1 MLRYLLYDN
10 NLNAEIAVLRRGGTG
25 LTLQQLRYAIEIA
38 NSGSMNEAAK
48 RLFVSQPSLSNAI
61 KELENELGITI
72 FERNNRGISL
82 SAEGVEFLGYAR
94 QIIEQTEFMEHRYTG
109 KKRSPIYFAISTQHY
124 AFVVDAFARLMKEK
138 QIVEHNFSLRETQ
151 TYEIIEDVRTLRS
164 DLGILY
170 INESNYKVMNKL
182 FSDGNLKF
190 TPLFNTHPHVYVRAG
205 HILAGKES
213 ITVEDILP
221 FPYVTFEQGD
231 NSSLHF
237 SEEMLSFTQIEKNIK
252 VTDRATLTHLLLG
265 SDSYTIGT
273 GIMASELNVGGLVTI
288 PFDSHEVFTV
298 GWIAHKDRKPS
309 EIMSTYIEIL
319 NDLVSGN
326 SFDLQH
332 FLL

>member
-1 MLRYLLYDN
+1 M
-10 NLNAEIAVLRRGGTG
+10 
-25 LTLQQLRYAIEIA
+25 TLQQLRYAIEIA

-72 FERNNRGISL
+72 FERNNRGISI
-82 SAEGVEFLGYAR
+82 SAEGMEFLGYAR
-94 QIIEQTEFMEHRYTG
+94 QIIEQTEFMENRYTG
-109 KKRSPIYFAISTQHY
+109 KKRSPIYFSVSTQHY
-124 AFVVDAFARLMKEK
+124 AFVTDAFVKLMKESK
-138 QIVEHNFSLRETQ
+138 VQEYNFSLREKQ

-164 DLGILY
+164 DIGILY
-170 INESNYKVMNKL
+170 INESNYKIMNKL

-190 TPLFNTHPHVYVRAG
+190 TPLFNTNPHVYVRAG
-205 HILAGKES
+205 HVLAAKEW
-213 ITVEDILP
+213 ITAEDIH
-221 FPYVTFEQGD
+221 PYPYITFEQGD
-231 NSSLHF
+231 NNSLHF

-265 SDSYTIGT
+265 SDSYTVGT
-273 GIMASELNVGGLVTI
+273 GIMASELDDAGLITI
-288 PFDSHEVFTV
+288 PFDSKEVFSV

-309 EIMSTYIEIL
+309 EIMSTYIDIL

-326 SFDLQH
+326 VFKLES

>member
-1 MLRYLLYDN
+1 M
-10 NLNAEIAVLRRGGTG
+10 
-25 LTLQQLRYAIEIA
+25 TLQQLRYAIEIA

-72 FERNNRGISL
+72 FERNNRGISI

-94 QIIEQTEFMEHRYTG
+94 QIIEQTEFMENRYTG
-109 KKRSPIYFAISTQHY
+109 KKRSPIYFSVSTQHY
-124 AFVVDAFARLMKEK
+124 PFVVDAFVKLMKASKVPEY
-138 QIVEHNFSLRETQ
+138 NFSLRETQ

-190 TPLFNTHPHVYVRAG
+190 TPLFNTNPHVYVRAG
-205 HILAGKES
+205 HTLAGKEM
-213 ITVEDILP
+213 IKLADILP
-221 FPYVTFEQGD
+221 FPYITFEQGE
-231 NSSLHF
+231 NNSLHF
-237 SEEMLSFTQIEKNIK
+237 SEEMLSFTQIEKNIQ

-265 SDSYTIGT
+265 SDSYTVGT
-273 GIMASELNVGGLVTI
+273 GVMDAERNGDGLVTI
-288 PFDSHEVFTV
+288 PFDSPEVFTV
-298 GWIAHKDRKPS
+298 GWIAHKDRKPG
-309 EIMSTYIEIL
+309 EMMSTFIDIL
-319 NDLVSGN
+319 NDQVSRN
-326 SFDLQH
+326 VFDLKS

>member
-1 MLRYLLYDN
+1 M
-10 NLNAEIAVLRRGGTG
+10 
-25 LTLQQLRYAIEIA
+25 TLQQLRYAIEIA

-72 FERNNRGISL
+72 FERNNRGISI

-94 QIIEQTEFMEHRYTG
+94 QIIEQTEFMENRYTG
-109 KKRSPIYFAISTQHY
+109 KKRSPIYFSLSTQHY
-124 AFVVDAFARLMKEK
+124 PFVVDAFVKLMKESK
-138 QIVEHNFSLRETQ
+138 VPEYNFSLRETQ

-190 TPLFNTHPHVYVRAG
+190 TPLFNTNPHVYVRAG
-205 HILAGKES
+205 HILAGKEM
-213 ITVEDILP
+213 IKLADILP
-221 FPYVTFEQGD
+221 YPYITFEQGE
-231 NSSLHF
+231 NNSLHF
-237 SEEMLSFTQIEKNIK
+237 SEEMLSFTQIEKNIQ

-265 SDSYTIGT
+265 SDSYTVGT
-273 GIMASELNVGGLVTI
+273 GIMDAERNGDGLVTI
-288 PFDSHEVFTV
+288 PFDSPEVFTV
-298 GWIAHKDRKPS
+298 GWIAHKDRKPG
-309 EIMSTYIEIL
+309 EMMSAYIDIL
-319 NDLVSGN
+319 NDQVSRN
-326 SFDLQH
+326 VFDLKS

>member
-1 MLRYLLYDN
+1 M
-10 NLNAEIAVLRRGGTG
+10 
-25 LTLQQLRYAIEIA
+25 TLQQLRYAIEIA

-61 KELENELGITI
+61 KELESELGITI
-72 FERNNRGISL
+72 FERNNRGISI
-82 SAEGVEFLGYAR
+82 SAEGMEFLGYAR
-94 QIIEQTEFMEHRYTG
+94 QIIEQTEFMENRYTG
-109 KKRSPIYFAISTQHY
+109 KKRSPIYFSVSTQHY
-124 AFVVDAFARLMKEK
+124 AFVVDAFVRLMKERD
-138 QIVEHNFSLRETQ
+138 VAEYNFSLRETQ

-190 TPLFNTHPHVYVRAG
+190 TPLFNTNPHVYVRAG
-205 HILAGKES
+205 HPLAAKETILLD
-213 ITVEDILP
+213 DILP
-221 FPYVTFEQGD
+221 FPYITFEQGD
-231 NSSLHF
+231 NNSLHF

-252 VTDRATLTHLLLG
+252 VTDRATLTNLLLG

-273 GIMASELNVGGLVTI
+273 GIMASALNGNGLVTI
-288 PFDSHEVFTV
+288 PYDSNEVFTV

-309 EIMSTYIEIL
+309 EIMSAYIELL
-319 NDLVSGN
+319 NDLVAGSY
-326 SFDLQH
+326 FDLNQ